1 MKHPNPWQD
10 NQKLIKVNNTRWS
23 INFRTYIWSLD
34 KGLKSWEKVRGWRLN
49 IITKFNNWEIKRKAI
64 NIDRLTWFLNWLARD
79 CTHQD
84 PSSVQFSSATLSCLT
99 LRPHGLQHARL
110 SCLSPTPRACS
121 NSGPLSWQCHPT
133 SVIPFSSCL
142 QSYPESGSFPV
153 NNFFT
158 PDGQSIGV
166 SASASVLPMNTQDL
180 SPLGWTGW
188 ISLMSKGL
196 SRVFTNTRV
205 QKHQSFSTQ
214 SSLWSNSHNHTRLLE
229 KP

>member
-84 PSSVQFSSATLSCLT
+84 PSSVQPLCRVWLCDPMDCSMPGFPVYHQLLELAQTQVHWVGNAIQPLSS
-99 LRPHGLQHARL
+99 
-110 SCLSPTPRACS
+110 LSPPAFNLTQ
-121 NSGPLSWQCHPT
+121 NQGLFQW
-133 SVIPFSSCL
+133 IISSHQMAKVLEFQL
-142 QSYPESGSFPV
+142 Q
-153 NNFFT
+153 
-158 PDGQSIGV
+158 
-166 SASASVLPMNTQDL
+166 
-180 SPLGWTGW
+180 
-188 ISLMSKGL
+188 
-196 SRVFTNTRV
+196 
-205 QKHQSFSTQ
+205 HQSFQWTPR
-214 SSLWSNSHNHTRLLE
+214 TDLL
-229 KP
+229 